1 MAVSTR
7 QALLQ
12 ALSAAGGSY
21 VSGQQLAETLGVS
34 RAAVHKAAAAL
45 TAQGYALEAAPR
57 RGYRLAGGDPF
68 CTEAIGD
75 YPAPIYLYD
84 TLESSNRTAKLLA
97 LDGAPHGTL
106 VLTAHQS
113 AGRGRLGRRFE
124 SPAGKGVYCSVLL
137 RPEMP
142 AANAQTATISA
153 AVAVCRAVK
162 KLCGLEL
169 AVKWVNDLYYQGR
182 KVCGILTEA
191 GTDLESGQLE
201 WLVVGIG
208 LNLTSTAAD
217 WPEELARR
225 AGSLYPG
232 GPAPVSRAA
241 LAGAIARE
249 LLALCPAFD
258 CLDEYRARC
267 FVPGHWVTVCA
278 ETETYAAKALAIDEE
293 GRLVIQRETADR
305 RLSLRRSDHTACTD
319 RIKRKKAPFPARKEC
334 FFMFCTYVSR
344 STASSTVMS
353 SFSKAVRIIPA
364 RPGISALFS
373 MHRVIMPFR
382 LEASTPM
389 EPPSGGTQTLK
400 SLMYC

>member
-137 RPEMP
+137 RPEIP

-208 LNLTSTAAD
+208 LKCNVVVNHHVELS
-217 WPEELARR
+217 EEEKMARK

-293 GRLVIQRETADR
+293 GRLVIQRENGRQEA
-305 RLSLRRSDHTACTD
+305 LRCGEVTTR
-319 RIKRKKAPFPARKEC
+319 PARTE
-334 FFMFCTYVSR
+334 
-344 STASSTVMS
+344 
-353 SFSKAVRIIPA
+353 
-364 RPGISALFS
+364 
-373 MHRVIMPFR
+373 
-382 LEASTPM
+382 
-389 EPPSGGTQTLK
+389 
-400 SLMYC
+400 

>member
-1 MAVSTR
+1 MPTSTR

-12 ALSAAGGSY
+12 ALSAAGGDY
-21 VSGQQLAETLGVS
+21 VSGQQLADTLGVS

-45 TAQGYALEAAPR
+45 SAQGYALEAVSR

-68 CTEAIGD
+68 CAEAVGP
-75 YPAPIYLYD
+75 YPAPVYLYD

-113 AGRGRLGRRFE
+113 AGRGRLGRKFE
-124 SPAGKGVYCSVLL
+124 SPTGKGVYCSILL
-137 RPEMP
+137 RPELP
-142 AANAQTATISA
+142 AASAQTATIRA
-153 AVAVCRAVK
+153 AVAVCRAVQ

-169 AVKWVNDLYYQGR
+169 AIKWVNDLYYQGK

-191 GTDLESGQLE
+191 GPDLESGRLE

-217 WPEELARR
+217 WPPELADK

-232 GPAPVSRAA
+232 GPAPVPRAA

-249 LLALCPAFD
+249 LLALGPGED

-267 FVPGHWVTVCA
+267 FVPGHWVTVC
-278 ETETYAAKALAIDEE
+278 TGSETYAARALAIDDA
-293 GRLVIQRETADR
+293 GRLVVRRENGREEA
-305 RLSLRRSDHTACTD
+305 LRCGEVTTRPAKTD
-319 RIKRKKAPFPARKEC
+319 
-334 FFMFCTYVSR
+334 
-344 STASSTVMS
+344 
-353 SFSKAVRIIPA
+353 
-364 RPGISALFS
+364 
-373 MHRVIMPFR
+373 
-382 LEASTPM
+382 
-389 EPPSGGTQTLK
+389 
-400 SLMYC
+400 